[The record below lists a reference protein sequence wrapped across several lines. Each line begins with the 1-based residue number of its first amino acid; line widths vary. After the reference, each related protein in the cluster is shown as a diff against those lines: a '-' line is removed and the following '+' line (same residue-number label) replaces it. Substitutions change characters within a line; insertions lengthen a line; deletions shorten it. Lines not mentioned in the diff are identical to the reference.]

1 MKFVI
6 FLLNIK
12 QNYIVK
18 IKDLNI
24 RLLNLYFC
32 EIIYFV
38 KEFLLWVFQINI
50 WFLINTKYIE
60 KYMYNELQI

>member
-50 WFLINTKYIE
+50 
-60 KYMYNELQI
+60 